1 ALAAAPG
8 RGVCPHRKRTERT
21 GQGSETRR
29 SDVVLQTADGALDVY
44 IVVNTLAK
52 KRANSSEELR
62 LLPRNPSANQDPLR
76 RHTEHQRVR
85 KLCERKRHDI
95 PDRAIDGERP
105 RWRTRT
111 SFNGRSGREPLH
123 TRAVKPTMSGPGVA
137 REARRTDVSKF
148 GMMPADKWFAARYQ
162 SHSHSRTDRNIGV
175 VTQPLRCAPAAF
187 GQRST
192 NYVGRDPD
200 GGRKAAR
207 KESRDIHILP
217 ARLRGHTDLSKVGR
231 FRTKLERPKACD
243 PDA

>member
-62 LLPRNPSANQDPLR
+62 LIPRNPSANQDPLR

-105 RWRTRT
+105 RGRTRHDTRDGALDGGRPRCRTRT
-111 SFNGRSGREPLH
+111 TFKAGSGREPLH

-137 REARRTDVSKF
+137 R
-148 GMMPADKWFAARYQ
+148 
-162 SHSHSRTDRNIGV
+162 
-175 VTQPLRCAPAAF
+175 
-187 GQRST
+187 
-192 NYVGRDPD
+192 
-200 GGRKAAR
+200 
-207 KESRDIHILP
+207 
-217 ARLRGHTDLSKVGR
+217 
-231 FRTKLERPKACD
+231 
-243 PDA
+243 